1 MDRSKLPVG
10 KVESSRK
17 RKSLPL
23 PEAVDGGASPEAN
36 ATKKKKSES
45 GGGDEVYTGEQ
56 PPIKLR
62 RAFAFFV
69 KAKRPEV
76 EANLGP
82 NASVSDIL
90 CYFLYL

>member
-1 MDRSKLPVG
+1 MDRSKVQRT
-10 KVESSRK
+10 ESSRK
-17 RKSLPL
+17 RKSVPL
-23 PEAVDGGASPEAN
+23 PEAVEGGASPEVSA
-36 ATKKKKSES
+36 AKKKKSE
-45 GGGDEVYTGEQ
+45 GGGDEEYSGEQ

-82 NASVSDIL
+82 NASVRSFTVI
-90 CYFLYL
+90 YF